1 MPDKNKTVAV
11 VSGGPSPEAE
21 VSRIAADRLI
31 PSLAKH
37 YGKTIQLE
45 LDQYLPE
52 QLLRH
57 GVNVVFPATYGPL
70 GEDGCLQGLL
80 EVMNIPYIGSQPQA
94 SANALNKVTTKRI
107 LSHLGMPLAKDLVIY
122 ASDDLDKNVTRCLE
136 QLGEKVIIKPFS
148 QGSGIG
154 IQFAEGYDHLK
165 ECLTEGFRYD
175 QELLVEEFI
184 VGREITAGVLEL
196 DTTQVLPVIEITT
209 CDGAW
214 YSYEYRYNPGMSDH
228 IIPAPLPEALYQ
240 RVQELT
246 LLAHTGLGCRDISR
260 SDFIVPKSGE
270 PVLAELNNLPGM
282 TPTSLFPDSARHAGI
297 GFEDLVC
304 RLIDHALKR
313 HEQKPESSYWEL
325 PELELSTRQP

>member
-1 MPDKNKTVAV
+1 MPDKNKTIAI
-11 VSGGPSPEAE
+11 VSGGPSPEAD

-31 PSLAKH
+31 PSVEKH
-37 YGKTIQLE
+37 YGKVVHLE
-45 LDQYLPE
+45 LDRQLPK
-52 QLLRH
+52 QLARH
-57 GVNVVFPATYGPL
+57 QVDVVFPTAYGPL

-80 EVMNIPYIGSQPQA
+80 EIMNIAYIGSQPQA

-107 LSHLGMPLAKDLVIY
+107 LSHLGMPLAKDLIVK
-122 ASDDLDKNVTRCLE
+122 ASDDIGQSVTNCLE

-154 IQFAEGYDHLK
+154 IEFAEGCEHLR
-165 ECLTEGFRYD
+165 ECLLEGFLND

-184 VGREITAGVLEL
+184 TGREITAGVLEL
-196 DTTQVLPVIEITT
+196 ETTQVLPVIEITT

-228 IIPAPLPEALYQ
+228 IIPAPLPEEQYR

-260 SDFIVPKSGE
+260 SDFIVPENGE
-270 PVLAELNNLPGM
+270 PVLVELNNLPGM
-282 TPTSLFPDSARHAGI
+282 TPTSLFPDSANHAGI
-297 GFEDLVC
+297 EFGDLVC
-304 RLIDHALKR
+304 QLIDHALAR
-313 HEQKPESSYWEL
+313 QKKQKAQPGWRL
-325 PELELSTRQP
+325 PKLELSR